1 MSSVMFGYEYPVT
14 LVPDE
19 NDGGFVVTFE
29 DYPEAITQGENV
41 ADALREAEDCLE
53 EAVANRIVRGVQ
65 LPRPSSPKAGQSVI
79 SLPAPTAV
87 KAAFYCAIR
96 ELNASKV
103 ELAVTLG
110 VDEKEVRRLLD
121 PHHGSKLTRIDEL
134 LRILGKRLTIRLDDI
149 PASISTEADQ
159 ASAEELPRGT
169 TWNASG
175 QGAGGL
181 YVVASKGQGPKG
193 RYVNPVAGIREA
205 S

>member
-1 MSSVMFGYEYPVT
+1 MFGFEYPAT

-53 EAVANRIVRGVQ
+53 EAVANRIVRGVE
-65 LPRPSSPKAGQSVI
+65 LPRPSSPKAGQPVI

-103 ELAVTLG
+103 ELAATLS

-134 LRILGKRLTIRLDDI
+134 LRMLGKRLTISLDDI
-149 PASISTEADQ
+149 PTSISTDADKVSVEAL
-159 ASAEELPRGT
+159 SGSI
-169 TWNASG
+169 TWNAAG
-175 QGAGGL
+175 QGAGGP
-181 YVVASKGQGPKG
+181 YIVASKGQGPKG

>member
-1 MSSVMFGYEYPVT
+1 MFGYEYPAT

-53 EAVANRIVRGVQ
+53 EAVANRIVRGVK

-103 ELAVTLG
+103 ELAITLG

-134 LRILGKRLTIRLDDI
+134 LRMLGKRLTIRLDDI
-149 PASISTEADQ
+149 PTSISTEADK
-159 ASAEELPRGT
+159 ASAGDVSGGIM
-169 TWNASG
+169 WNAGG
-175 QGAGGL
+175 QGASGP
-181 YVVASKGQGPKG
+181 YIVASKGQGSKG
-193 RYVNPVAGIREA
+193 RYENPVAGIREA

>member
-1 MSSVMFGYEYPVT
+1 MFGYEYPVT

-19 NDGGFVVTFE
+19 DDGGFVVTFE
-29 DYPEAITQGENV
+29 DYPEAITQGEDV

-53 EAVANRIVRGVQ
+53 EAVANRIVRGVE

-96 ELNASKV
+96 ELNATKV
-103 ELAVTLG
+103 ELAITLG

-134 LRILGKRLTIRLDDI
+134 LRMLGKRLTIRLDDI
-149 PASISTEADQ
+149 PTSISTEADKTT
-159 ASAEELPRGT
+159 AEDPHGVM
-169 TWNASG
+169 TWNTAG
-175 QGAGGL
+175 RGAVGP
-181 YVVASKGQGPKG
+181 YIVASKRQGPKG
-193 RYVNPVAGIREA
+193 RYSSPEDGVREA

>member
-1 MSSVMFGYEYPVT
+1 MFGFEYPAT

-53 EAVANRIVRGVQ
+53 EAVANRIVRGVD

-79 SLPAPTAV
+79 SLPAPTAA

-110 VDEKEVRRLLD
+110 IDEKEVRRLLD

-134 LRILGKRLTIRLDDI
+134 LRMLGKRLTVSLDDI
-149 PASISTEADQ
+149 PTSISTEVYKV
-159 ASAEELPRGT
+159 SAEDVSGGI
-169 TWNASG
+169 TWNAGG
-175 QGAGGL
+175 QRAGGP
-181 YVVASKGQGPKG
+181 YIVASKGQGPKG
-193 RYVNPVAGIREA
+193 RYVDPVAGIREA

>member
-1 MSSVMFGYEYPVT
+1 MFGYEYPVT

-29 DYPEAITQGENV
+29 DYPEAITQGEDV

-53 EAVANRIVRGVQ
+53 EAVANRIVRGVK

-96 ELNASKV
+96 ELNESKV
-103 ELAVTLG
+103 ELAITLG

-134 LRILGKRLTIRLDDI
+134 LRMLGKRLTIRLDDMST
-149 PASISTEADQ
+149 SISAEADKT
-159 ASAEELPRGT
+159 SAEDLSGVM
-169 TWNASG
+169 TWNAAR
-175 QGAGGL
+175 QCAGGM
-181 YVVASKGQGPKG
+181 YIVPSKGQGTRG
-193 RYVNPVAGIREA
+193 RYVSPVAGVREA
-205 S
+205 L

>member
-1 MSSVMFGYEYPVT
+1 MFGYEYPVT

-53 EAVANRIVRGVQ
+53 EAVANRIVRGVE
-65 LPRPSSPKAGQSVI
+65 LPRPSPPKAGQSVI

-103 ELAVTLG
+103 ELAITLG
-110 VDEKEVRRLLD
+110 IDEKEVRRLLD

-134 LRILGKRLTIRLDDI
+134 LRMLGKRLTIRLDDI
-149 PASISTEADQ
+149 PTSISTEANQ
-159 ASAEELPRGT
+159 TSAEELSVSGI
-169 TWNASG
+169 TWNAAG
-175 QGAGGL
+175 QSARGP
-181 YVVASKGQGPKG
+181 YIVASKGQGPKS
-193 RYVNPVAGIREA
+193 RYIKPEAGIREA

>member
-1 MSSVMFGYEYPVT
+1 MFGYEYPVT

-41 ADALREAEDCLE
+41 ADALHEAEDCLE
-53 EAVANRIVRGVQ
+53 EAVANRIVRGVE

-96 ELNASKV
+96 ELSASKV
-103 ELAVTLG
+103 ELAVRLG

-134 LRILGKRLTIRLDDI
+134 LRMLGKRLTIRLDDV
-149 PASISTEADQ
+149 PTSISTGVDKTP
-159 ASAEELPRGT
+159 AEDLSGVM
-169 TWNASG
+169 TWNAAG
-175 QGAGGL
+175 KGAGDLGR
-181 YVVASKGQGPKG
+181 GPKG
-193 RYVNPVAGIREA
+193 RHVSPVAGIREA